1 MKLRPRFTSEGAST
15 RLRPQEL
22 QAESEFASIALR
34 AVCLTNEVKQP
45 ASEARVSREVVQEV
59 SQSRYVK
66 AGTAIPADHVLT
78 PGGYRN
84 KSLVHRVAPGH
95 AVTHE
100 AGKSLT
106 LDLSTKAVTEVPP
119 EETKSLGV
127 PSPGS
132 GWITYASWA
141 NTTGKPI
148 SLFTT
153 SWVVPQAPAT
163 QSGQTI
169 FIFNGLADS
178 ARNDIVQPV
187 LQWGVGAQG
196 GGNYWAVA
204 NWYVDPS
211 GNAYYSS
218 LVPVQEGDVLVGRI
232 ALTDQSEASFSYRT
246 EFEGIAGTALPV
258 LNVAELSV
266 ASETLE
272 AYQISACSD
281 YPNAPSTSMTS
292 IDLRTNGS
300 PAPLVWM
307 ATNKVVDC
315 GQKTTIVNNANP
327 GGQVDIVY

>member
-1 MKLRPRFTSEGAST
+1 MS
-15 RLRPQEL
+15 PQVL
-22 QAESEFASIALR
+22 QR
-34 AVCLTNEVKQP
+34 
-45 ASEARVSREVVQEV
+45 V

-66 AGTAIPADHVLT
+66 AGTAPPPDHVLT
-78 PGGYRN
+78 PGGYRH
-84 KSLVHRVAPGH
+84 KSLVHGVAPGH
-95 AVTHE
+95 AVTHR

-119 EETKSLGV
+119 ELTKSLPV
-127 PSPGS
+127 PALGS

-153 SWVVPQAPAT
+153 SWVVPPAPAT
-163 QSGQTI
+163 RPGQTI
-169 FIFNGLADS
+169 FLFNGLADS
-178 ARNDIVQPV
+178 AQNDIVQPV
-187 LQWGVGAQG
+187 LQFGVGAQG

-204 NWYVDPS
+204 NWYVDPN

-218 LVPVQEGDVLVGRI
+218 LVQVQEGDVLVGRI
-232 ALTDQSEASFSYRT
+232 TLTDQSAGSFSYQT

-266 ASETLE
+266 ATETLE

-281 YPNAPSTSMTS
+281 YPNSPSTSMTS

-300 PAPLVWM
+300 PAPLVWT

-315 GQKTTIVNNANP
+315 GQATTIVSNANP
-327 GGQVDIVY
+327 GGQVDIAY